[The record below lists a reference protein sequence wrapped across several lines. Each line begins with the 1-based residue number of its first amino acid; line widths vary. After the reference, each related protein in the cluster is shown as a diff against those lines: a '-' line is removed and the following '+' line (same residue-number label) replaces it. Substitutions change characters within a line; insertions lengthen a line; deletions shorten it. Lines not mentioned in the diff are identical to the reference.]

1 MLSRTPATL
10 PCRNCAFNAWC
21 PDKYFIFFL
30 QRGNNVGWERRKKI
44 YKLKK
49 VCGHRV
55 VNTTMLSQVPE
66 FRRILEEC
74 THVEPHLEKR
84 RLLFRWKQHWWIAHR
99 ITTLF
104 AYSSATSEG
113 TENELSIYLEAGRA
127 IDQCNGLTLRAQ
139 SHPLL
144 SRYHLRLDKGE
155 GCCYG
160 QCLCGIQFIKG
171 NQITQRVNIEKK
183 KKENIDVKSCADA
196 RRLRHAS

>member
-10 PCRNCAFNAWC
+10 PCRNCAFNARC

-113 TENELSIYLEAGRA
+113 TENELSIYLEAGSA
-127 IDQCNGLTLRAQ
+127 IDQCNGLTACTVPSTSLKVPFEAW
-139 SHPLL
+139 
-144 SRYHLRLDKGE
+144 
-155 GCCYG
+155 
-160 QCLCGIQFIKG
+160 
-171 NQITQRVNIEKK
+171 QR
-183 KKENIDVKSCADA
+183 
-196 RRLRHAS
+196 RRLLLWPMLVWHSIHQR